1 MTKYLILLAILIAL
15 YLYWKSQQT
24 KTLPQDDIIERKG
37 KEVFYETEDF
47 DLYSDSDEENQT
59 INGPKSAELPSAK
72 FIPINKKDD

>member
-15 YLYWKSQQT
+15 YLYWKSQQ
-24 KTLPQDDIIERKG
+24 KTLPQDNIIERKG

-47 DLYSDSDEENQT
+47 DLDSDSDEENQT
-59 INGPKSAELPSAK
+59 VNGPKSVELPSAK